1 MRPRKPGEGSRGFPK
16 HVSFFPVNV
25 NEEVMAL
32 DKRKKSGSKVTFAD
46 IILSVLPWPFHK
58 DLPKDRSGNK
68 RKITL
73 GDLILSVLPWPFHKD
88 LPSPSAEDDE
98 VEENKS

>member
-1 MRPRKPGEGSRGFPK
+1 MTAERRYT
-16 HVSFFPVNV
+16 
-25 NEEVMAL
+25 EVMAL
-32 DKRKKSGSKVTFAD
+32 DKRKKSDSQVTFAD

-58 DLPKDRSGNK
+58 DLPSPNAEDDEKDLPKDRSGNK
-68 RKITL
+68 RKITF
-73 GDLILSVLPWPFHKD
+73 GDLVLSVLPWPFHKD